1 MNESQRGSWYL
12 LTGVIL
18 GLLLGLFYSGRI
30 QPVRFIDASPAAL
43 SKEHQDEYRVMIAMA
58 FVANGDPVRAKAR
71 LELIGDGDIYQVLSE
86 QAQRT
91 LSQDN
96 HSEEARALGVL
107 AIELG
112 KTRDPVDSEL
122 FNDLISTPEFL
133 VTNPSPPGNETGQG
147 PIASTSTVIPDASI
161 VLVTPTP
168 VSADLFIL
176 QSLEKVCEPRPTQP
190 LFQIEAL
197 DKENQP
203 IPGVLIILSSEL
215 GEERFYT
222 GLSPDEGVGY
232 AEFRPLPGIFYSL
245 RLEESGIPIQDLTIA
260 ECQSSSGEAYSGS
273 WKFIF
278 IKS

>member
-1 MNESQRGSWYL
+1 
-12 LTGVIL
+12 
-18 GLLLGLFYSGRI
+18 
-30 QPVRFIDASPAAL
+30 
-43 SKEHQDEYRVMIAMA
+43 MIAMA

-71 LELIGDGDIYQVLSE
+71 LELLGDGDIYQVLSE

-91 LSQDN
+91 LAQDN

-112 KTRDPVDSEL
+112 KTRDSVDSEL
-122 FNDLISTPEFL
+122 FNDLITTPEFL
-133 VTNPSPPGNETGQG
+133 VTNPPPGNETGQG
-147 PIASTSTVIPDASI
+147 PIASTSTAIPDASI

-190 LFQIEAL
+190 LFQIEAV

-260 ECQSSSGEAYSGS
+260 ECQSSSGEAYPGS